1 MKSDTDND
9 LEVARP
15 VHCDE
20 AGAIWRGVGA
30 RGDNIRDG
38 SSKASIEGGF
48 WLGLLA
54 IIIASAAAAASWYAV
69 GATAG
74 SVYAAQM
81 AERNAKVAQYQLETA
96 LDNAGIKHPADL
108 PKENP

>member
-54 IIIASAAAAASWYAV
+54 IIIASAGAAAAWYAV
-69 GATAG
+69 GETSG

-81 AERNAKVAQYQLETA
+81 AERNAKLAQYQLEQA
-96 LDNAGIKHPADL
+96 MRKAGLDV
-108 PKENP
+108 PKESP